1 MSMIRA
7 LAPAV
12 VVAFAC
18 APPQSVRR
26 VVPSDAMV
34 TVDVGEGADASGG
47 SFGGGGVVVVGGGGV
62 IADDGGVA
70 ADGGGVLGG
79 VGQTDGAADR
89 PPPDASPRDR
99 PGRPPS
105 DAAPSTS
112 PPDRMPPVAD
122 AAPEPPAPKVV
133 QLVVGDPAALV
144 PGDLTIRTILA
155 STLAGYG
162 IRLRDDNGP
171 VDLVNTSL
179 IVISGSVE
187 SLVLGDRYRDVR
199 VPLLSLEYSQFDDLG
214 MTGPTQD
221 TDFGLVAGDSIDIVD
236 PVHPLA
242 AGLTGT
248 LAAVTQ
254 VSDIGWGNPSRNAV
268 RIATVPGRP
277 NQVAIFAYP
286 TGAQMPGLAAPAKRV
301 GFFAIETSASL
312 LSNDGVRLV
321 TAAINWA
328 LLPD

>member
-1 MSMIRA
+1 
-7 LAPAV
+7 
-12 VVAFAC
+12 
-18 APPQSVRR
+18 VRR
-26 VVPSDAMV
+26 VVVSPDAKV
-34 TVDVGEGADASGG
+34 TVDVDGGAGASGG
-47 SFGGGGVVVVGGGGV
+47 SFGGDTVVVGGSGGVIADSGSVLADSGGVVGGGG
-62 IADDGGVA
+62 
-70 ADGGGVLGG
+70 
-79 VGQTDGAADR
+79 QTDGAVDR
-89 PPPDASPRDR
+89 PPPDAPPRQM
-99 PGRPPS
+99 PGRSPP
-105 DAAPSTS
+105 DTAPPTS
-112 PPDRMPPVAD
+112 PPDRMPAVAD

-144 PGDLTIRTILA
+144 AGDLTIRTILA
-155 STLAGYG
+155 STLVGYG

-187 SLVLGDRYRDVR
+187 SLILGNRYRDVP
-199 VPLLSLEYSQFDDLG
+199 VPVLSLEYSQFDDLG

-221 TDFGLVAGDSIDIVD
+221 TDFGLVGGDSIDFID
-236 PVHPLA
+236 SVHPLA

-248 LAAVTQ
+248 VAVTTQ
-254 VSDIGWGNPSRNAV
+254 VSDIGWGNPGRNAV

-277 NQVAIFAYP
+277 NQVAIFGYP
-286 TGAQMPGLAAPAKRV
+286 TNAQMVAGVAAPAKRI

-328 LLPD
+328 VLPD